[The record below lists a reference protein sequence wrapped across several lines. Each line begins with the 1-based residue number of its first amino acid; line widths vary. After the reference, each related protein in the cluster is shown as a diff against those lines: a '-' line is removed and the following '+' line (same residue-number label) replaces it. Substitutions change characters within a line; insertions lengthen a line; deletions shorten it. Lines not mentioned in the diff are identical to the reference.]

1 MTKTT
6 QKFTIANNTRMLRT
20 MLVSRWSEQRW
31 WLFSVMVSSH
41 SSSLGGGRRHRP
53 ATSVSDSESLEP
65 SPVRAILR
73 HISVTDGNTKYSFS
87 DIISNQQQQPT
98 TVIERI
104 YASTRVSLHLQL
116 RNVFRRILLVQ
127 SLTAHGNQC
136 VRIREKTLEF
146 SSGYYLHCPRT
157 LHYRR
162 HN

>member
-1 MTKTT
+1 MT
-6 QKFTIANNTRMLRT
+6 QKFKIANNTRMLRT

-127 SLTAHGNQC
+127 SLTARGNQR
-136 VRIREKTLEF
+136 VWIREKMLEF
-146 SSGYYLHCPRT
+146 SSRYYLHCPRT